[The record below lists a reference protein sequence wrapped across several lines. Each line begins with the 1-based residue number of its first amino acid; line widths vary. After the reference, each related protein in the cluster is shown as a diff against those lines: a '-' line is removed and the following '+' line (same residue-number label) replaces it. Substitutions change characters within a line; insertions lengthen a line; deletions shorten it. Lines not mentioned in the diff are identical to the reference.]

1 MTEDDIIWTK
11 QSAELDFYNDLTI
24 KIEEL
29 IIDVKYR
36 YEIEEGYESRIIP
49 EALNNALDTLKDDVY
64 YNRYG

>member
-1 MTEDDIIWTK
+1 MNEEDILWTK
-11 QSAELDFYNDLTI
+11 QSAELDFYDDLTR
-24 KIEEL
+24 KIEAL

-36 YEIEEGYESRIIP
+36 YEIEEEDERRIIP

>member
-1 MTEDDIIWTK
+1 MTQEDIIWTK